1 MNEIEYEQMQESA
14 AIGQALAE
22 CVKAVMEEYDATTLY
37 DLQRAAYK
45 YTECGVSVGFRLF
58 DGLYIWNGDDRA
70 DEESLVTHVKDI
82 CISSIVEGS
91 DAEVPPVWLN
101 LLGIADG
108 SDSIC
113 EKYPDETVGQLAV
126 RRWHNVLESVND
138 EACALW
144 HEANDESDDEEA
156 V

>member
-1 MNEIEYEQMQESA
+1 MNEIEYNEMCESA
-14 AIGQALAE
+14 AIGQALSE
-22 CVKAVMEEYDATTLY
+22 CVKAIMAEYDATLLSQ
-37 DLQRAAYK
+37 LQRSAYK

-58 DGLYIWNGDDRA
+58 DGSYMWNGDDRA
-70 DEESLVTHVKDI
+70 QDPKCVADVEDI

-91 DAEVPPVWLN
+91 DAEVPPVWLD

-113 EKYPDETVGQLAV
+113 KKYPDETVGQLAV
-126 RRWHNVLESVND
+126 RRWYDVLESVND

-144 HEANDESDDEEA
+144 HEANDEE

>member
-1 MNEIEYEQMQESA
+1 MNEIEYEEMQEFA
-14 AIGQALAE
+14 AIGQALSDCVQAIMAE
-22 CVKAVMEEYDATTLY
+22 HDATTLY

-45 YTECGVSVGFRLF
+45 YTECGVSVGFHLF
-58 DGLYIWNGDDRA
+58 DGSYIWNGDDRA
-70 DEESLVTHVKDI
+70 DDPKLVAHVQDI

-91 DAEVPPVWLN
+91 DAEVPPVWLD

-113 EKYPDETVGQLAV
+113 KKYPDETVGQLAV

-138 EACALW
+138 EACTLW
-144 HEANDESDDEEA
+144 HEANDEE

>member
-1 MNEIEYEQMQESA
+1 MDEIEYEKMQECA

-22 CVKAVMEEYDATTLY
+22 CVKAIMAEHDATTLY
-37 DLQRAAYK
+37 GLQRAAYK

-58 DGLYIWNGDDRA
+58 DGSYMWNGDDRA
-70 DEESLVTHVKDI
+70 DEESLVTRIEDI

-91 DAEVPPVWLN
+91 DAEVPPVWLD

-113 EKYPDETVGQLAV
+113 KKYPDETVGQLAV
-126 RRWHNVLESVND
+126 RRWYDVLESVND

-144 HEANDESDDEEA
+144 HEANDEE

>member
-1 MNEIEYEQMQESA
+1 MDEIEYEKMQESA

-22 CVKAVMEEYDATTLY
+22 CVEAIMAEYSATTLAQ
-37 DLQRAAYK
+37 LQRSAYK
-45 YTECGVSVGFRLF
+45 YTDCGPSVGFRLF
-58 DGLYIWNGDDRA
+58 DGSYVWEGDDRA
-70 DEESLVTHVKDI
+70 RDESLVAHVEDI
-82 CISSIVEGS
+82 CIGSIVEGS
-91 DAEVPPVWLN
+91 DAEVSPVWAN

-108 SDSIC
+108 SDPIC

-126 RRWHNVLESVND
+126 RRWYHVLEGVND

-144 HEANDESDDEEA
+144 HEANEDQE

>member
-1 MNEIEYEQMQESA
+1 MDEIEYEKMQECA

-22 CVKAVMEEYDATTLY
+22 CVKAIMAEYDATLLSQ
-37 DLQRAAYK
+37 LQRSAYK
-45 YTECGVSVGFRLF
+45 YTDCGASVGFRLM
-58 DGLYIWNGDDRA
+58 DGTFIWNGYDRA
-70 DEESLVTHVKDI
+70 QDPKCVADVEDI

-108 SDSIC
+108 SDQIC
-113 EKYPDETVGQLAV
+113 ERYSDETVGKLAV
-126 RRWHNVLESVND
+126 RRWYDVLESVND

-144 HEANDESDDEEA
+144 HEANDEE

>member
-1 MNEIEYEQMQESA
+1 MNEIEYNEMCESA
-14 AIGQALAE
+14 AIGQALSE
-22 CVKAVMEEYDATTLY
+22 CVTAVMAEYDATLLSQ
-37 DLQRAAYK
+37 LQRSAYK
-45 YTECGVSVGFRLF
+45 YTECGASVGFRLM
-58 DGLYIWNGDDRA
+58 DGTFIWNGDDRA
-70 DEESLVTHVKDI
+70 DEELLVTYVKDI

-91 DAEVPPVWLN
+91 DAEVPEVWLN

-108 SDSIC
+108 SDPIC
-113 EKYPDETVGQLAV
+113 EKYPDESVGQLAV